1 VTHFDLQGLKKE
13 EGHAKYEYNVTQ
25 GHLVHFVAKNLEE
38 LKRMQAVVEEEED
51 AMKFIPLGKD
61 FHYHY

>member
-1 VTHFDLQGLKKE
+1 MNTMSHDNIIQCHTRTFDAFCWKE
-13 EGHAKYEYNVTQ
+13 SRSVE
-25 GHLVHFVAKNLEE
+25 KNLEE
-38 LKRMQAVVEEEED
+38 LKRMQDVVEEEED

>member
-1 VTHFDLQGLKKE
+1 MNTMSHKDIWCI
-13 EGHAKYEYNVTQ
+13 
-25 GHLVHFVAKNLEE
+25 FVEKNLEE